1 MKFFHLG
8 CLVLFLSPAAAFG
21 QTVGTVDACQN
32 LRNEITAATEASG
45 ARNTLMQTEGDEEKY
60 LNDLYEGVKSLSATG
75 EMFFKASDSH
85 EVACK
90 EALKKEG
97 KLDELLAMYDWYL
110 EPAQQA
116 YRFFHRARAAAI
128 HLKHQEDVD
137 TLTST
142 IVEYQ
147 SAVMKLVGVC
157 ESDLEGTPQKAGCA
171 SLSAKL
177 AEAIP

>member
-45 ARNTLMQTEGDEEKY
+45 ALNTLMQTEGEEKY

>member
-45 ARNTLMQTEGDEEKY
+45 ALNTLMQTEGDEEKY

-85 EVACK
+85 ENCPTLFYCMFLRYAKISRAIGAAV
-90 EALKKEG
+90 
-97 KLDELLAMYDWYL
+97 
-110 EPAQQA
+110 EPPPWPSS
-116 YRFFHRARAAAI
+116 I
-128 HLKHQEDVD
+128 S
-137 TLTST
+137 ST
-142 IVEYQ
+142 TTH
-147 SAVMKLVGVC
+147 SA
-157 ESDLEGTPQKAGCA
+157 
-171 SLSAKL
+171 
-177 AEAIP
+177 